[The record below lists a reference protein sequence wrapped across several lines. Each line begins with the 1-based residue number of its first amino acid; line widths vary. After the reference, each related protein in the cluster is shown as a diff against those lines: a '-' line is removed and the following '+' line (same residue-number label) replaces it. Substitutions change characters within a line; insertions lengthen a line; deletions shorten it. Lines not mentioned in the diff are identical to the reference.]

1 MKLSDLKIGTKLSGA
16 FLAVIA
22 LTIGVGSFSIAQ
34 LAKINANTTDIATN
48 WLPSIR
54 ELGEIELALN
64 RLRRSENDRVLDAGG
79 SEEAAIDKN
88 FADWKSKLEAT
99 QEKYQLNIT
108 AGAEREGY
116 DLYRGHLAAYFDAHS
131 KLIQISHD
139 GEKSLP
145 QSKAYLWGESR
156 SAFNTTIDD
165 IERLI
170 QINNKGADVAYQSA
184 QSTYGRVRAWVIAL
198 LVCTVVL
205 AVFLAR
211 WTSGLITGPIAR
223 AVSAAERIADGDLS
237 VKLDVDGNDEP
248 AQLLRAL
255 GGMKDNLATIVRGV
269 RVNAENVATASGQIA
284 QGNLDL
290 SNRTEQQASALE
302 ETAATME
309 ELSSTVRNNSEN
321 SKEANRLATA
331 ATDIAAKG
339 GEVVAQVVGTMKEIN
354 QSSKKIA
361 DIISVIDGIAFQT
374 NLLALNAAVEAARAG
389 EQGRGFAVV
398 ASEVRSLAGRS
409 ADAAKEIK
417 ALITN
422 SVQQI
427 EQGSALVDQAGHTME
442 EIVSAIKSVNVI
454 AGEISNASVEQSS
467 GVSQVGQAVS
477 QMDQATQ
484 QNAAL
489 VEESASAAES
499 LKQQA
504 QQLVTAVGVFKLDGA
519 GYSAAQSKS
528 LSPRIVERRGPN
540 RATNVTRPKFGAKQ
554 AAASTTPAVAPL
566 AASESSQ
573 TGSDDWQH
581 F

>member
-1 MKLSDLKIGTKLSGA
+1 MRLSDLKIGTKLSAA
-16 FLAVIA
+16 FLAVMI
-22 LTIGVGSFSIAQ
+22 LTIGVGGFSIAQ

-54 ELGEIELALN
+54 ELGEMDLALN
-64 RLRRSENDRVLDAGG
+64 RLRRSENDRVLNAGG
-79 SEEAAIDKN
+79 SDEATIDKN
-88 FADWKSKLEAT
+88 FGDWKLKLEDIQA
-99 QEKYQLNIT
+99 KYQPKVT
-108 AGAEREGY
+108 AGAERDAFERY
-116 DLYRGHLAAYFDAHS
+116 QSHLAAYFDCHA
-131 KLIQISHD
+131 KLIQISRD
-139 GEKSLP
+139 GEKSLA
-145 QSKAYLWGESR
+145 QSKAYLWGDSR

-165 IERLI
+165 IEQLI
-170 QINNKGADVAYQSA
+170 QINNKGADVAYETA
-184 QSTYGRVRAWVIAL
+184 ESTYSRVRAWVFTLLGSAL
-198 LVCTVVL
+198 VL

-223 AVSAAERIADGDLS
+223 AVSAAERIAGGDLA
-237 VKLDVDGNDEP
+237 VKLEVQGHDEP

-255 GGMKDNLATIVRGV
+255 DGMKDNLAEIVRGV

-331 ATDIAAKG
+331 ASDIAARG
-339 GEVVAQVVGTMKEIN
+339 GAVVAQVVGTMKDIN

-409 ADAAKEIK
+409 AEAAKEIK

-454 AGEISNASVEQSS
+454 AGEISNASVEQST

-489 VEESASAAES
+489 VEESAAAAES

-504 QQLVTAVGVFKLDGA
+504 QQLVTAVSVFKLDG
-519 GYSAAQSKS
+519 GGFAAAESK
-528 LSPRIVERRGPN
+528 LQGHTGAERRGPN
-540 RATNVTRPKFGAKQ
+540 RATNVSRPNFARKPVANNQ
-554 AAASTTPAVAPL
+554 VPAIAPL
-566 AASESSQ
+566 AATDSAK

>member
-1 MKLSDLKIGTKLSGA
+1 
-16 FLAVIA
+16 
-22 LTIGVGSFSIAQ
+22 
-34 LAKINANTTDIATN
+34 
-48 WLPSIR
+48 
-54 ELGEIELALN
+54 
-64 RLRRSENDRVLDAGG
+64 RS
-79 SEEAAIDKN
+79 
-88 FADWKSKLEAT
+88 
-99 QEKYQLNIT
+99 
-108 AGAEREGY
+108 
-116 DLYRGHLAAYFDAHS
+116 HLAAYFDAHA
-131 KLIQISHD
+131 KLVQIARD
-139 GEKSLP
+139 GEKVLP
-145 QSKAYLWGESR
+145 QSKLFLWGESR

-165 IERLI
+165 VERLI
-170 QINNKGADVAYQSA
+170 QINDKGADVAYQSA
-184 QSTYGRVRAWVIAL
+184 ESTYSRVRNWVVVL
-198 LVCTVVL
+198 LACTIVL

-211 WTSGLITGPIAR
+211 WTSGLITRPIAR
-223 AVSAAERIADGDLS
+223 AVSAAEHIASGDLAVSLQADGH
-237 VKLDVDGNDEP
+237 DEP

-255 GGMKDNLATIVRGV
+255 GGMKDNLADIVRGV

-309 ELSSTVRNNSEN
+309 ELSSTVRNNAEN

-331 ATDIAAKG
+331 ASDIAARG
-339 GEVVAQVVGTMKEIN
+339 GAVVAQVVDRMKDIN

-409 ADAAKEIK
+409 AEAAKEIK

-442 EIVSAIKSVNVI
+442 EIVNAIKSVNVI

-489 VEESASAAES
+489 VEESAAAAES

-504 QQLVTAVGVFKLDGA
+504 QQLVKAVSVFKLDGTGTVTAETKTQAFA
-519 GYSAAQSKS
+519 G
-528 LSPRIVERRGPN
+528 PERRGPN
-540 RATNVTRPKFGAKQ
+540 RATNVARPNFARKQ
-554 AAASTTPAVAPL
+554 IAESKLPVVAPL
-566 AASESSQ
+566 AATESPR